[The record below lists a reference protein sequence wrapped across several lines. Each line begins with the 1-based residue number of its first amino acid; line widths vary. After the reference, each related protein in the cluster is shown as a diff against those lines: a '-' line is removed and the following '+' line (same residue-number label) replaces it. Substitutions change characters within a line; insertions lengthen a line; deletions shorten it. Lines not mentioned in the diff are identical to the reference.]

1 MSTIDE
7 ETMQDVAEVSLVNLY
22 TPPPYSNKQHIPG
35 GGNNHLSKQ
44 RRKLNIHYV
53 SVMIPVNYNV
63 DLHFERGYLII
74 VLMDCRR

>member
-22 TPPPYSNKQHIPG
+22 TPPPYSNKQHIHG

-53 SVMIPVNYNV
+53 YVMKPVNYNV
-63 DLHFERGYLII
+63 DLHFE
-74 VLMDCRR
+74 